1 MRSER
6 CRQASIWNKY
16 RLGSGQWSVGIR
28 LTNAPIISSR
38 VPVESVLLLLRSQ
51 VSSPF
56 RPSSARP
63 GRDIQCAM
71 LRSVFRRHV
80 SPSCPRFLLL
90 TSPNGTHSTRA
101 LATCS
106 LVSNPERA
114 AALASHTHHHR
125 HDHGMSSQ
133 VQRSSA
139 ESGSLKGLGRNSLVL
154 GASTPRYATPRSPGN
169 LRTFH
174 STPRNEINPVG
185 LLIGLLKVSISHK
198 QSRSLKLT

>member
-1 MRSER
+1 MIAMRSER
-6 CRQASIWNKY
+6 CRRASIWNKY
-16 RLGSGQWSVGIR
+16 RLGSGEWSVGIR

-80 SPSCPRFLLL
+80 SPSRPRFLLL

-114 AALASHTHHHR
+114 AALASYTHHHR

-133 VQRSSA
+133 VQRSPAAS
-139 ESGSLKGLGRNSLVL
+139 ESLKGLGRNSLVL
-154 GASTPRYATPRSPGN
+154 GASTPRYATPVNRSPGN

-185 LLIGLLKVSISHK
+185 LLIGLLKVSISHN
-198 QSRSLKLT
+198 